1 MLNKTITS
9 FKDEAGHL
17 SILMLPKLP
26 ILKDYKGLNGQPLP
40 QPGQPCP
47 QPGGRT
53 LTLKARFFI
62 KYRCYGYL
70 DILQTVKTTFFQC
83 RFCG

>member
-47 QPGGRT
+47 QPGQPCWEFSHNVNNGWIT
-53 LTLKARFFI
+53 PKE
-62 KYRCYGYL
+62 KWK
-70 DILQTVKTTFFQC
+70 DKTPFDSKSSP
-83 RFCG
+83 

>member
-47 QPGGRT
+47 QPGQPCWE
-53 LTLKARFFI
+53 LH
-62 KYRCYGYL
+62 
-70 DILQTVKTTFFQC
+70 
-83 RFCG
+83 